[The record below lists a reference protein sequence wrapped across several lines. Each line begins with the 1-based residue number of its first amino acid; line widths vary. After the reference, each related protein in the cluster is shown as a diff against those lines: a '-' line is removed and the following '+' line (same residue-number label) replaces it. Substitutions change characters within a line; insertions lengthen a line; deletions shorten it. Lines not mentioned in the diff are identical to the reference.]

1 MAPNPTPRPSPAP
14 TLAPVTDP
22 ARAVENLLYEYADR
36 IDAGDLDGVGALLA
50 RARLLADGPDGPVV
64 VAEGR
69 DAITTLY
76 RASTRIHA
84 ETGTPRTRHVT
95 TNARI
100 EVDEDAGTATAR
112 SVYTV
117 LQATDSL
124 PLQPIVSGRYDDAF
138 ALVEGTWWFASRLI
152 HVDLSGDL
160 GQHLLI

>member
-1 MAPNPTPRPSPAP
+1 MGPNPTPRPARAP

-50 RARLLADGPDGPVV
+50 HAQVLADGPDGPVV

-69 DAITTLY
+69 EAVTALY
-76 RASTRIHA
+76 RSTTRLHP

-117 LQATDSL
+117 LQATESL
-124 PLQPIVSGRYDDAF
+124 ALQPIVSGRYDDNFERADGGWRF
-138 ALVEGTWWFASRLI
+138 TRRLI
-152 HVDLSGDL
+152 HVDLVGEL

>member
-1 MAPNPTPRPSPAP
+1 M
-14 TLAPVTDP
+14 TDP
-22 ARAVENLLYEYADR
+22 ARAVENVLYEYAEL

-50 RARLLADGPDGPVV
+50 HARLLADGPDGPVV

-69 DAITTLY
+69 EAITALY
-76 RASTRIHA
+76 RSTTRIHP

-100 EVDEDAGTATAR
+100 EVDEAAGTATAR

-124 PLQPIVSGRYDDAF
+124 ALQPIVSGRYEDAF
-138 ALVEGTWWFASRLI
+138 ERADDGWRLTSRLI
-152 HVDLSGDL
+152 HVDLVGEL